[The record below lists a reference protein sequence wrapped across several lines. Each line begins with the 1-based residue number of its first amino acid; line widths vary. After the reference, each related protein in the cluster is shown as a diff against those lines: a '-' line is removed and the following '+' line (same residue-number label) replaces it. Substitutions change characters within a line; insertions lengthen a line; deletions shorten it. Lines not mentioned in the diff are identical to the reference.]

1 MWTRVGGTRQSGAV
15 PDRHPLNIP
24 MKISEITLPKTREN
38 AQTILSRAGYE
49 TLGKGA
55 FASVYEKPGRPYVI
69 KLFSKEDDAYRA
81 FIDLARK
88 HPNKHFPKFFGKLI
102 QFPDFYGI
110 RMEKLAPYTGNSRYI
125 RDYILFGEDD
135 TEEIMY
141 HPELAEACDLITTL
155 LGKYNLDIKDNN
167 IMQRGNT
174 LVFIDPV
181 WGKE

>member
-1 MWTRVGGTRQSGAV
+1 
-15 PDRHPLNIP
+15 
-24 MKISEITLPKTREN
+24 MKISEITLPQTRWD
-38 AQTILSRAGYE
+38 AHGILVKAGYKR
-49 TLGKGA
+49 LGSGA
-55 FASVYEKPGRPYVI
+55 FAAVYEKPGRAYVI
-69 KLFSKEDDAYRA
+69 KLFGKEDDAYRA

-102 QFPDFYGI
+102 RFPDFYGI

-155 LGKYNLDIKDNN
+155 LGKYNLDIKNDN